1 MKLLVSACLLGERVR
16 YDGQAQA
23 LELAQLRIWM
33 QQGLIIGCCPEVAGG
48 LPVPR
53 PAAERQPDGAIC
65 TADGEDVTAAFTR
78 GAEAALALCLRHDVR
93 CALLKERSPSCGS
106 QHIYS
111 GRFDGTLVAGEG
123 LTAALLRQHG
133 IRVFSALQVPE
144 FIAHVQT
151 LLSQG
156 ASSSVE

>member
-23 LELAQLRIWM
+23 LELAQLTIWM

-53 PAAERQPDGAIC
+53 RAAERQPDGAIC

-123 LTAALLRQHG
+123 LAAALLRQHG
-133 IRVFSALQVPE
+133 IRVFSELQVPE

>member
-1 MKLLVSACLLGERVR
+1 MKLLVSACLLGDPVR
-16 YDGQAQA
+16 YDGQAQTLA
-23 LELAQLRIWM
+23 LTQLTIWK
-33 QQGLIIGCCPEVAGG
+33 QQGLILGYCPEVAGG

-53 PAAERQPDGAIC
+53 PAAERQPDGTIR
-65 TADGEDVTAAFTR
+65 TAGGADVTAAFMR
-78 GAEAALALCLRHDVR
+78 GAEATLALCVQHDVR

-106 QHIYS
+106 QHIYT

-133 IRVFSALQVPE
+133 IRVFSELQLPE

-156 ASSSVE
+156 MSSSVG

>member
-23 LELAQLRIWM
+23 LELAQLTIWM

-133 IRVFSALQVPE
+133 IRVFSELQVPE

-156 ASSSVE
+156 ASSPVE

>member
-123 LTAALLRQHG
+123 LAAGLLRQHG
-133 IRVFSALQVPE
+133 IRVFSELQVPE

-156 ASSSVE
+156 ASSPVE

>member
-1 MKLLVSACLLGERVR
+1 MKLLVSACLLGEPVR
-16 YDGQAQA
+16 YDGQAQTLA
-23 LELAQLRIWM
+23 LTQLAIWK
-33 QQGLIIGCCPEVAGG
+33 QQGLILGCCPEVAGG

-53 PAAERQPDGAIC
+53 PAAERQPDGSIR
-65 TADGEDVTAAFTR
+65 TADGTDVTTAFIR
-78 GAEAALALCLRHDVR
+78 GAEAALALCVQHDVR

-133 IRVFSALQVPE
+133 IRVFSELQLPE

-156 ASSSVE
+156 MSSSVG